1 MKEGKDKI
9 ELTKEE
15 LKKKIKVT
23 DEDLSFEEL
32 LERVVNSEDEKGKD
46 EKKKT

>member
-1 MKEGKDKI
+1 MKKGKDKI

-32 LERVVNSEDEKGKD
+32 LERVVNSEPEEGKD
-46 EKKKT
+46 EEE